1 MKKIDEL
8 NDLMIELLENID
20 VENEVFGKRARE
32 IIDEVSDFAEKST
45 LYKEQTERHKEAMDW
60 TKNESVWGIYT
71 HMLLKIVCAPTTVHR
86 NASVI
91 LLMPI
96 LKEKLRE
103 EGAENG

>member
-8 NDLMIELLENID
+8 NDLMIELLENTD
-20 VENEVFGKRARE
+20 VENEVFEKRARE

-45 LYKEQTERHKEAMDW
+45 FYKEQTEQYQEAMEW
-60 TKNESVWGIYT
+60 TKHESVWGIYA
-71 HMLLKIVCAPTTVHR
+71 HMLFKIVGAPTTVHR

-96 LKEKLRE
+96 LREKLRE
-103 EGAENG
+103 EQI